1 MLWSETEFIAATN
14 GTPSGGAHGRNWHA
28 SGLSID
34 SRTLAKGEVFIAL
47 KGEAYDGHDF
57 IGSAA
62 KRGAVAACVQNPSQD
77 SLPQIQVEDTL
88 LGLHHLAVAARERSG
103 AKRIAITGSVGKTS
117 LRYMCE
123 RVLSAHGKCHATLG
137 NLNNHIGAPLSL
149 ARMEKES
156 RFGVFE
162 LGMNH
167 AGEIAELSRLVKPDY
182 AVITQIAESHI
193 GNFASL
199 EDIARAKAE
208 IFLGLNQ
215 GGVALLNADDEFA
228 SLLHEEAKSAETII
242 TIGKSDNA
250 TYRLISVERSPQ
262 GLQIEAKVKGEA
274 IAFTIASFASHAAMT
289 ALFALAIAD
298 CEQLNRAKSIKALA
312 TIKDLPG
319 RGQYHDLTL
328 KDGRKIT
335 LIDDSYNASPAS
347 MVAALNDLADSH
359 VKGRRVAI
367 LADMLELG
375 DKSAALHKQLAQ
387 TILETKPDLLITFGD
402 AMQHLTHALA
412 NSPINTITCNNPQ
425 TASET
430 ALKNLQD
437 GDVVLIKGSHGMR
450 AHELVQNLIN
460 GGVTNAT

>member
-14 GTPSGGAHGRNWHA
+14 GVPCGGAHGRDWHA

-34 SRTLAKGEVFIAL
+34 SRTLTKGEVFIAL

-62 KRGAVAACVQNPSQD
+62 KAGAVAACVQNPCKD
-77 SLPQIQVEDTL
+77 SIPQIQVEDTL
-88 LGLHHLAVAARERSG
+88 LGLHHLAMAARERSQ
-103 AKRIAITGSVGKTS
+103 ARRIAITGSVGKTS

-123 RVLSAHGKCHATLG
+123 QVLSAHGKCHATLG

-149 ARMEKES
+149 ARMKKES

-162 LGMNH
+162 LGMSH
-167 AGEIAELSRLVKPDY
+167 AGEIAELSSLVKPDY
-182 AVITQIAESHI
+182 AVITRIAESHI

-199 EDIARAKAE
+199 EDIARAKGE
-208 IFLGLNQ
+208 IFLGLNK

-228 SLLHEEAKSAETII
+228 SLLHEEAKNADTIV

-250 TYRLISVERSPQ
+250 TYRLIDVERSSE
-262 GLQIEAKVKGEA
+262 GLQIEAEAKGEA
-274 IAFTIASFASHAAMT
+274 INFTIGSFANHTATT

-298 CEQLNRAKSIKALA
+298 CEQLDRAKSLKAIA
-312 TIKDLPG
+312 SIKDLPG
-319 RGQYHDLTL
+319 RGQRHDLTL

-347 MVAALNDLADSH
+347 MVAALNDLAQSH
-359 VKGRRVAI
+359 IKGRRVAI

-375 DKSAALHKQLAQ
+375 DKSASLHEQLAQ
-387 TILETKPDLLITFGD
+387 TILETKPDLLITFGE

-412 NSPINTITCNNPQ
+412 NSPIDTITCNNSQ
-425 TASET
+425 AASET

-450 AHELVQNLIN
+450 AGEVAQKLIN
-460 GGVTNAT
+460 GGTHAT